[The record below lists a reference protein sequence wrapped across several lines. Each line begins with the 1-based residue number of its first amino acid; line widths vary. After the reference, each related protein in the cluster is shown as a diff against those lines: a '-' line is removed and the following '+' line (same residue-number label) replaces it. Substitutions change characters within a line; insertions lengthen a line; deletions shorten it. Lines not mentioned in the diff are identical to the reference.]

1 MIPYAALLATIIP
14 AVTGVLI
21 YLTRKRLKEGLGWLA
36 TAATSISFLLIL
48 SMVPQLMENHQTGQ
62 GPLVFTYSWI
72 DPISVNFGFLVD
84 MVSLPIA
91 LVVAFVSVVSC
102 LYSIKYME
110 GKPSQAIYYACVLLS
125 ATGMIGV
132 ILSEDLIQL
141 YLFWEL
147 MLIPLYFLIAFWGE
161 SSKRVNIGFKYF
173 IFSHVGA
180 LSMLLGILL
189 IYVYAETF
197 ELMLLPEQSYLIPS
211 SILPIIMTLLLFG
224 FFVKMAVFPV
234 HVWLP
239 DAHSEAP
246 TPVSAMLSGLVIK
259 CGAYGIVR
267 IIFLTFG
274 QTVLQTSDFL
284 AIPGIITMVYGGVMA
299 LAQTDMKRLLAFSSI
314 SQIGYILFGFG
325 TTSTLGIK
333 GGLLHIISHA
343 ICKSLLFMCA
353 GSIARQTGTRDIRK
367 LGGLIQ
373 KMPTTTIA
381 CFIGALSLVGIPPLN
396 GFWSEW
402 MIFGGGISSGKIL
415 ITFVGVASTMI
426 TAGYYLRFLWSI
438 SFGPLPRNLSNVK
451 QAPLLLRIP
460 TLILAAT
467 AILLGILP
475 GLALEFMT
483 PAAEYLSSLID
494 GGP

>member
-1 MIPYAALLATIIP
+1 MIPHAAALATVIP
-14 AVTGVLI
+14 AVTGLLI
-21 YLTRKRLKEGLGWLA
+21 YLTRKWLREGLGWLA
-36 TAATSISFLLIL
+36 TAATSVSFLLLL
-48 SMVPQLMENHQTGQ
+48 SLVPQLMENHQTGQ
-62 GPLVFTYSWI
+62 GPLLFTYSWI
-72 DPISVNFGFLVD
+72 EPISVNFGFLID
-84 MVSLPIA
+84 MVSLPIG

-102 LYSIKYME
+102 LYSIKFME
-110 GKPSQAIYYACVLLS
+110 GKPGRAIYYACLLLF

-132 ILSEDLIQL
+132 ILSEDLIQF

-147 MLIPLYFLIAFWGE
+147 MLIPSYLLIEFWGE
-161 SSKRVNIGFKYF
+161 SERRTSIAFKYF

-180 LSMLLGILL
+180 LSMLLGILS
-189 IYVYAETF
+189 IYVYTGTF
-197 ELMLLPEQSYLIPS
+197 ELMLLPLKSSLIPL
-211 SILPIIMTLLLFG
+211 SILPIIFTLLLFG
-224 FFVKMAVFPV
+224 FFVKLAVFPV
-234 HVWLP
+234 HAWLP
-239 DAHSEAP
+239 DTYSEAP
-246 TPVSAMLSGLVIK
+246 TPVAVMLSGLAIK

-274 QTVLQTSDFL
+274 QTVLQASNFL
-284 AIPGIITMVYGGVMA
+284 AIPGIVTMVYGGVMA

-314 SQIGYILFGFG
+314 SQMGYILFGFG
-325 TTSTLGIK
+325 TTSTLGIQ
-333 GGLLHIISHA
+333 GGLLHIVSHA
-343 ICKSLLFMCA
+343 ICKSLLFMCV

-396 GFWSEW
+396 AFWSEW

-415 ITFVGVASTMI
+415 ITFIGAASTMI

-438 SFGPLPRNLSNVK
+438 SFGPVPKNLSNVK

-460 TLILAAT
+460 TVILAT
-467 AILLGILP
+467 TSVLLGILP
-475 GLALEFMT
+475 GLTLEFMT
-483 PAAEYLSSLID
+483 PAAEYLSSLIG